1 MSLFSKPVDDARHP
15 THLQQR
21 FHDGRMLGIDN
32 SLWLYGAVPLAPIVD
47 SKTRAASV
55 DEGDTLTA
63 VLEELATIARIGSPK
78 RRRMNRSNYREV
90 HLLLVNSPEL
100 FKPPIDDPNRDFW
113 LRNFRNK
120 TVDRRVLLL
129 GVKLNASITG
139 GRNGWRGA
147 IDSVVDTLVEGG
159 TPISDYDEDC
169 RKIKDIF
176 ARWGVTAPTQ
186 EQTALANGWW
196 NHGRNPDVASL
207 PHGEHIHF
215 LATPEAVRLAN
226 ASGINEGECDNWGNI
241 PDASIVT
248 FAAMEALDL
257 NFVSPIHSI
266 ANWVHGLVAD
276 GAAVVSTRGRIE
288 PSAVTR
294 EELRA
299 QRKRYRDDILER
311 AKAGKMERAEQEE
324 MEALLRDVDSIYAL
338 NGPATLID
346 TSVIVGFDGQVEDV
360 EAMAPS
366 SAAILRNMTWRQ
378 PHAYYETMLCSAVRA
393 NPYLHDFPV
402 QVIGNSGVQSL
413 SNVGDSSGAL
423 LGFTDNDSQPV
434 YINSTAASD
443 EDTLPLMLVMGQ
455 TGSGKSQA
463 LLSLAYQWSL
473 SGRPQIIID
482 PKTGSDHS
490 PTVIAAGGTVHSL
503 DDLTTA
509 DGIFDPI
516 RFSRG
521 NPDVGIDLAS
531 SLLLSINPWGNNKDM
546 YESYIDAALHCGVF
560 EGHATSIGT
569 ALEYAK
575 SVGRVPADL
584 VDSVI
589 RLANSSPMFRATCGL
604 TNDGEGLS
612 ADSPITYIKVGN
624 NNLSL
629 PAPGVQPADMK
640 ERVAVALV
648 KMMVFGSAM
657 ALTGRGGAVH
667 LDEAWV
673 FLQSSRSEVERLGRL
688 ARSQQVLPVL
698 YTQRVTDA
706 TNAGLGGYISRGLIL
721 PVTDRDEAIKAC
733 ELFGV
738 EATRD
743 RIGRLMAKDKTGTEG
758 QSHNWNSMRALRDPR
773 TGVVLRG
780 AVGIHIDLKGRA
792 ANVEVT
798 LPPELFALSSTN
810 PLDIERRKK
819 AEREQQITD
828 CDFS

>member
-1 MSLFSKPVDDARHP
+1 MSIFSKPVDETRHP
-15 THLQQR
+15 THVQQR
-21 FHDGRMLGIDN
+21 FHDGRMLGIDG
-32 SLWLYGAVPLAPIVD
+32 SMWLYGVIPLAPIVD
-47 SKTRAASV
+47 SKSRAASV
-55 DEGDTLTA
+55 EGGDELTA
-63 VLEELATIARIGSPK
+63 IYEELAAIARVDSPK
-78 RRRMNRSNYREV
+78 RRRLNRSNYRQT
-90 HLLLVNSPEL
+90 HLLLVNSPDL
-100 FKPPIDDPNRDFW
+100 FKPPTDDPNHDFW
-113 LRNFRNK
+113 VRNFRSR
-120 TVDRRVLLL
+120 TVDRRLLLL
-129 GVKLNASITG
+129 GVKVNASITG
-139 GRNGWRGA
+139 GRGGWRGA
-147 IDSVVDTLVEGG
+147 IDSVVDTIMEGG
-159 TPISDYDEDC
+159 TPISDFDEDLQ
-169 RKIKDIF
+169 KIKDIF
-176 ARWGVTAPTQ
+176 SRWSVTAPTN
-186 EQTALANGWW
+186 EQVALANGWW
-196 NHGRNPDVASL
+196 NHGNNPDVASL
-207 PHGEHIHF
+207 PHGEHTHF
-215 LATPEAVRLAN
+215 MSTPEAVRLAN
-226 ASGINEGECDNWGNI
+226 ASGVNEGDCDNWGNI

-248 FAAMEALDL
+248 FAAMESLDL

-266 ANWVHGLVAD
+266 ANWVTGLIAD
-276 GAAVVSTRGRIE
+276 GATVVSIRGKVE
-288 PSAVTR
+288 PSVVTR

-299 QRKRYRDDILER
+299 QRKRYRDDIMER
-311 AKAGKMERAEQEE
+311 TKAGKMERAEQEE
-324 MEALLRDVDSIYAL
+324 MEMLLRDVDSIYAL
-338 NGPATLID
+338 NGPATLVD
-346 TSVIVGFDGQVEDV
+346 SSVIVGFDGQIEDA
-360 EAMAPS
+360 ESMAPS
-366 SAAILRNMTWRQ
+366 SSAMLRNMTWRQ
-378 PHAYYETMLCSAVRA
+378 PHAYYETMMCSSIRA

-413 SNVGDSSGAL
+413 SNVGDASGAL
-423 LGFTDNDSQPV
+423 LGFTENDSQPV

-455 TGSGKSQA
+455 TGSGKSQV

-490 PTVIAAGGTVHSL
+490 ATVRAAGGTVHSL

-516 RFSRG
+516 RFSRD
-521 NPDVGIDLAS
+521 NLDVGIDLAS

-546 YESYIDAALHCGVF
+546 YESYIDAALHCGVY
-560 EGHATSIGT
+560 EGGATSIGT

-575 SVGRVPADL
+575 SAGKAPDDL

-589 RLANSSPMFRATCGL
+589 RLATSSPMFRATCGL
-604 TNDGEGLS
+604 SNVGEGLS
-612 ADSPITYIKVGN
+612 ADAPITYIKVGN

-640 ERVAVALV
+640 ERVAMALV

-673 FLQSSRSEVERLGRL
+673 FLQSSRAEVERLGRL

-738 EATRD
+738 EATSD
-743 RIGRLMAKDKTGTEG
+743 RVGRLMAKDKTGTEG
-758 QSHNWNSMRALRDPR
+758 QSANWNSMRALRDVR
-773 TGVVLRG
+773 TGIVMRG
-780 AVGIHIDLKGRA
+780 AVGIHVDLKGRA

-798 LPPELFALSSTN
+798 LPPELFTLSSTN

-819 AEREQQITD
+819 AERDKQ
-828 CDFS
+828 FSG